1 MQAGRKNER
10 SEMQEQKSTVR
21 VTGQRREEIW
31 KAAAGRSFQE
41 TQKAVREL
49 FLARGI
55 ADAEADSWYLM
66 EYVTGMNRT
75 KFLLER
81 QNQMEPAMQEKYLA
95 LARRRA
101 EHIPLQYLTGV
112 QEFMGFAFQVNEHVL
127 IPRQD
132 TEILTEEAVKYLK
145 NREAG
150 RSGPPGRQT
159 KVLDLCTGSGCIAVS
174 LKKLCPGIEV
184 TASDLSGEALEVA
197 RENGRLL
204 GANVKWTKSDLFENV
219 EGTFDLIVSN
229 PPYIR
234 TDVIEELQEEV
245 RLCEP
250 RMALD
255 GHEDGLFFYRRITE
269 SAPDFLE
276 PGGCLMFEIGY
287 DQGNEAAGLLAR
299 NGFDE
304 IKVLRDLAGLDRVV
318 TGRLREAKRKN

>member
-1 MQAGRKNER
+1 
-10 SEMQEQKSTVR
+10 MQEKKSNIRMTE
-21 VTGQRREEIW
+21 QRQEKEVL
-31 KAAAGRSFQE
+31 KAVVGRNFRE
-41 TQKAVREL
+41 TQKAVQEL
-49 FLARGI
+49 LLAHGI
-55 ADAEADSWYLM
+55 ADAETDAWYLM

-95 LARRRA
+95 LAGRRA

-112 QEFMGFAFQVNEHVL
+112 QEFMGFEFRVNEHVL

-132 TEILTEEAVKYLK
+132 TEILAEEAVKYLK
-145 NREAG
+145 NRETG
-150 RSGPPGRQT
+150 QSGKTDRQT

-174 LKKLCPGIEV
+174 LKKLCPGIAV
-184 TASDLSGEALEVA
+184 TASDFSEEALEVA
-197 RENGRLL
+197 KENGKRL
-204 GANVKWTKSDLFENV
+204 GADVSWIKSDLFESV
-219 EGTFDLIVSN
+219 EGTYDLIVSN

-234 TDVIEELQEEV
+234 TDVIEELSDEV
-245 RLCEP
+245 RLFEP

-269 SAPDFLE
+269 RASDFLE
-276 PGGCLMFEIGY
+276 TGGCLMLEIGY
-287 DQGNEAAGLLAR
+287 DQGNEAAGMLAK

-318 TGRLREAKRKN
+318 TGRLPEAKRKEENGHSSHHH